1 VFAEILLEVVF
12 DLSFDPPALWEEQRA
27 RLV

>member
-12 DLSFDPPALWEEQRA
+12 DLSFDPSALREEQRV
-27 RLV
+27 RLA